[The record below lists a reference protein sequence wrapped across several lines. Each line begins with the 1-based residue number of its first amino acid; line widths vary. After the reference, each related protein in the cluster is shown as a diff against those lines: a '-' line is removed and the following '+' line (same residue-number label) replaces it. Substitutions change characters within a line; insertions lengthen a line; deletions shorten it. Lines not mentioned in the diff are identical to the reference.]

1 MSKIFQLSESP
12 PTVEDILDLLSE
24 TLPGRPVRGDR
35 YIIEV
40 HDTDNDD
47 VIVDLDDGTSFVVQ
61 VKQT

>member
-1 MSKIFQLSESP
+1 MSKIFQLAESP

-24 TLPGRPVRGDR
+24 ILPGRPVRGDR

-40 HDTDNDD
+40 CDTDDDD
-47 VIVDLDDGTSFVVQ
+47 VIVELDDGASFVVQ